1 MTCKQLSLF
10 SFVDDNS
17 STCLF
22 HSLRLAEKLQLTTKA
37 APQEKDSVEDW
48 GIWWAS
54 VHRKDPLFSSIIKNC
69 KPPQLRDLVSNRRQT
84 QRVDVTKM
92 EYHARH
98 KAGRPFMHACVP
110 HCDGDADKPSMTGVL
125 VLFVNA
131 ITGEVLTGDS
141 GTFGGGLHFG
151 NGPSG
156 KLVRYQEGHLTI
168 PSGSLYFFPG
178 YFVTHSVAPMK
189 KSGVIR
195 YESMHMI
202 SLHTPSLHTESQFTQ
217 VVLRRLLELQ
227 TAL

>member
-1 MTCKQLSLF
+1 
-10 SFVDDNS
+10 
-17 STCLF
+17 
-22 HSLRLAEKLQLTTKA
+22 
-37 APQEKDSVEDW
+37 
-48 GIWWAS
+48 
-54 VHRKDPLFSSIIKNC
+54 
-69 KPPQLRDLVSNRRQT
+69 
-84 QRVDVTKM
+84 M

-125 VLFVNA
+125 VLFVDA
-131 ITGEVLTGDS
+131 ITGEVLKGDS

-195 YESMHMI
+195 YEATTYDI
-202 SLHTPSLHTESQFTQ
+202 STYTLVTHRIPIHTGGPSSSFGIANSA
-217 VVLRRLLELQ
+217 VKIN
-227 TAL
+227 A